1 MSQVLRKRASGN
13 RSCPINESL
22 FHLMFILYL
31 KVYCI
36 LDKQYC
42 LSALCCTKNWPHNYR
57 PHCNQSYQGPPHPAS
72 STARSSV
79 ISAFC
84 FLLKCSAPFFFTA
97 VHFCPSLKAQTHSQT
112 VPCLIQLV
120 PRWQKKN
127 PWSTTKVKLIQLLDR
142 ELSHGVWLCKHLHK
156 YTHTQ

>member
-1 MSQVLRKRASGN
+1 MSQVLRKHASGN
-13 RSCPINESL
+13 ISCPLSESI
-22 FHLMFILYL
+22 FHLMFIFYL
-31 KVYCI
+31 NIYCV

-57 PHCNQSYQGPPHPAS
+57 PLCNQSYQGPPHPAS

-79 ISAFC
+79 ISSFC
-84 FLLKCSAPFFFTA
+84 FLLQMQCTTFLNSNALLTLP
-97 VHFCPSLKAQTHSQT
+97 QTHSQA